1 MARQTTVQSSGQGF
15 VAFDFGTSVS
25 RIAFARGE
33 GAAFVTDLAG
43 DARIPSVL
51 AVSPQGGLLAGVA
64 ARERQAL
71 FPRFTVLS
79 PKALLTQDAA
89 SLRRLGPFFPH
100 AIHEG
105 SPALLQLELGGR
117 ARSAVELSALFFA
130 HLRRTA
136 EVFLERPVSSG
147 VFPVPVAFSPFDRRE
162 FWLAARMAGFQQ
174 VRLIDETTAAALAWI
189 AQGGRGRIGVC
200 AWGAGYCGLAIV
212 QVQDR
217 LARVLASGGVAAGGD
232 LLDLALAEDLLKQAQ
247 AGGPLQNEVHVAR
260 HLLGVAEAARRD
272 LVARGKAEISVPL
285 GESRPPLRCS
295 LTAADLSRR
304 LAPLEAQAARLC
316 QRVLADAGLQR
327 GELDALVL
335 AGGMMRIPELAGHLS
350 DFLGRKP
357 TAVGI
362 ESEEC
367 VAVGALER
375 ARMLDREKSDVVVL
389 DASTCALGLEGQAG
403 QVSPI
408 LERSIH
414 LPAGVREL
422 FTTYLERQAEV
433 AFELHGQAIGAWEPL
448 ARVEVSNIPPMQ
460 AGAPSIEVL
469 LVLDEDGQLNV
480 EARESTRS
488 KRLGL
493 EVRPVRG
500 LPASVFKATLEALPA
515 PPEAAGF
522 EATLREEL
530 RQRGRFL
537 LDNLRELSRRQAATM
552 TRDEKQII
560 AKKSAELEEVLGGA
574 DLVEIRSCAQELE
587 EAARSLVQRDI
598 DAGLQAVLR

>member
-1 MARQTTVQSSGQGF
+1 

-33 GAAFVTDLAG
+33 GTAFVTDLAG

-51 AVSPQGGLLAGVA
+51 AVSPQGGLLAGLA

-71 FPRFTVLS
+71 FPRFTILS

-89 SLRRLGPFFPH
+89 ALQKRGPFFPH
-100 AIHEG
+100 TIVAG

-117 ARSAVELSALFFA
+117 ARSAIELSALFLA

-136 EVFLERPVSSG
+136 EVFLERPIGSG
-147 VFPVPVAFSPFDRRE
+147 VFPVPVAFSPFDRRGYG
-162 FWLAARMAGFQQ
+162 LAARMAGFQQ

-200 AWGAGYCGLAIV
+200 VWGAGYFSFAIV
-212 QVQDR
+212 RVQDR
-217 LARVLASGGVAAGGD
+217 LARVLASGGAAAGGD
-232 LLDLALAEDLLKQAQ
+232 LLDHALAEDLLQRAK
-247 AGGPLQNEVHVAR
+247 AGGPVRNEEHVAR

-272 LVARGKAEISVPL
+272 LVARGKTEISVSL
-285 GESRPPLRCS
+285 GDARPPLRCS
-295 LTAADLSRR
+295 LTGADLSHQ
-304 LAPLEAQAARLC
+304 LASLKAEAARVC
-316 QRVLADAGLQR
+316 RGVLADAGLQR
-327 GELDALVL
+327 GDLDALVL
-335 AGGMMRIPELAGHLS
+335 AGGLMRIPELEGYLS
-350 DFLGRKP
+350 DFLGCKP
-357 TAVGI
+357 VAAGT
-362 ESEEC
+362 EPEER
-367 VAVGALER
+367 VAAGALER

-408 LERSIH
+408 LGRSIH

-433 AFELHGQAIGAWEPL
+433 AFELHGQSIGAWEPL
-448 ARVEVSNIPPMQ
+448 ARVEISDIPPMQ

-469 LVLDEDGQLNV
+469 LVLDEDGQLTV
-480 EARESTRS
+480 EAQESTRS

-493 EVRPVRG
+493 EVRPARG
-500 LPASVFKATLEALPA
+500 LPASILQATLEALPA
-515 PPEAAGF
+515 PPEAADF
-522 EATLREEL
+522 EAALREEL

-537 LDNLRELSRRQAATM
+537 LDNLRELGRRQAATM

-598 DAGLQAVLR
+598 DAGLQTVLR